1 MELLLILTLIFIS
14 YLCLCEQLTAGL
26 SFHNMLL
33 IDVALHLLYYFDK

>member
-1 MELLLILTLIFIS
+1 MELLLIDSDF
-14 YLCLCEQLTAGL
+14 CLCEQLTAVL